1 MVPELL
7 SKLASLLMT
16 NEEINRI
23 QKFVQQNDIDS
34 KEKVKT
40 ALENAK
46 LNLKWASKNVPII
59 LSTIKE
65 ILQSSK

>member
-7 SKLASLLMT
+7 SKLASLLMN

-59 LSTIKE
+59 LSTIKK